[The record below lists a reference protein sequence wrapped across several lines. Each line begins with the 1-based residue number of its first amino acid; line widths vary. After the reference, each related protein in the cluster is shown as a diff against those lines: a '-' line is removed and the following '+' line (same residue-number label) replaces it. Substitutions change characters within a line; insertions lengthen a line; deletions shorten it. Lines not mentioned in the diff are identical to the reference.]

1 MKSFL
6 INLISMSWQVKMLI
20 GLGGFLGNRV
30 PIVGKL
36 LSIIVDR
43 VILLFF
49 ALDVSSRNIFVHDL
63 RIPHPTGVLL
73 GGNGIRSN
81 GRVLVNAGVKF
92 VGRSPN
98 DPVYLQRH
106 AEKAVFCLGDKVMVG
121 ANSVL
126 IGPLEICDDVVIGA
140 MSTVTKNIT
149 VVGTYVGSPARRVG
163 DSNASAWF

>member
-1 MKSFL
+1 
-6 INLISMSWQVKMLI
+6 MSLAWQVKTLI
-20 GLGGFLGNRV
+20 RFGGFLGNRV
-30 PIVGKL
+30 PVIGTA
-36 LSIIVDR
+36 LSMIVDR

-49 ALDVSSRNIFVHDL
+49 ALDVSSRNIFVRDL

-106 AEKAVFCLGDKVMVG
+106 AEKAVFRLGDQVMIG

-126 IGPLEICDDVVIGA
+126 IGPLDICDDVVIGA
-140 MSTVTKNIT
+140 MSTVTKDIT
-149 VVGTYVGSPARRVG
+149 EVGTYVGSPARRIG
-163 DSNASAWF
+163 DSNAAAWF